1 MSDALVATH
10 RSQITRLRRLAARAI
25 SAYDVCNPR
34 MELIAHGENTTFRV
48 FAGDGNVENVPA
60 TGEIDG
66 QYLLRVHRPTRH
78 GRGIDSQ
85 MAIASELHWLSA
97 LRAETSL
104 AVPEPVPTVGGAL
117 TTTATADG
125 VVGSRVCSL
134 LRWMKGRNHNRSAR
148 PVHLFRVGGVLG
160 QLHNHADRWRVPDG
174 FVRIRWNHEAYF
186 GNTMVYG
193 NVDVS
198 DAWALLP
205 ANLQRD
211 FERVA
216 EQVSNV
222 MRQLGEGPDVFG
234 LIHADAHLDNV
245 LFDGQETRFIDF
257 DDCGFGYRIYDVAVA
272 LWELR
277 HRDDF
282 SSFKDAF
289 VRGYTEHRPLPIDLL
304 RHLDAFIAAREVAF
318 GLWIAG
324 MAQSRPAFRE
334 ELPVEFSYIERSLRI
349 VLSDRNR
356 DS

>member
-1 MSDALVATH
+1 MSDELVATY
-10 RSQITRLRRLAARAI
+10 RSEIMRIRRLAARAM
-25 SAYDVCNPR
+25 SAYDVSEPR

-48 FAGDGNVENVPA
+48 VGGDSNLE
-60 TGEIDG
+60 TLSTSGEIDG
-66 QYLLRVHRPTRH
+66 QFLLRVHRPTRH
-78 GRGIDSQ
+78 GRDVDSEA
-85 MAIASELHWLSA
+85 AIRSELRWLMA
-97 LRAETSL
+97 LRADTSL
-104 AVPEPVPTVGGAL
+104 AVPEPVPTVGGSL

-125 VVGSRVCSL
+125 VAGPRVCSL

-148 PVHLFRVGGVLG
+148 PVHLYRLGGVLA
-160 QLHNHADRWRVPDG
+160 QLHNHADGWRPPDG
-174 FVRIRWNHEAYF
+174 FVRIRWDHEAYF

-193 NVDVS
+193 NVDAA
-198 DAWALLP
+198 DAWTLLP

-216 EQVSNV
+216 EEVSNV
-222 MRQLGEGPDVFG
+222 MGLLGQGPDVFG

-245 LFDGQETRFIDF
+245 LFDGPETRLIDF

-282 SSFKDAF
+282 SSFKDAL
-289 VRGYTEHRPLPIDLL
+289 VGGYTEHRPLPIDQL

-318 GLWIAG
+318 GLWLAG
-324 MAQSRPAFRE
+324 MAQTRPAFRE
-334 ELPVEFSYIERSLRI
+334 ELPAEFAYIERSLGI

-356 DS
+356 D